1 MTSIRQHKP
10 WYSLNGKACLSI
22 PKSSIKKV
30 AVKDADEQGRVGP
43 LQEIR
48 RRKVFEEAGGADFT
62 VTAVDVKVR
71 ETGAGM
77 TLHVASV
84 KQSRPGVVCVTVM
97 QQGGEDFYLIARH
110 WRVAVEDWLWEFPR
124 GMGEQDEDP
133 QATAIRELRE
143 ETGLWAQPDAVRQ
156 LHRLH
161 ADAGVLQDDVRVM
174 EIRLDDV
181 SSIPKA
187 DNGRHDSDWELEDL
201 QWLRSDDITNM
212 IRDGRIIDGPTIA
225 AFSIREIDKLSR

>member
-1 MTSIRQHKP
+1 ME
-10 WYSLNGKACLSI
+10 N
-22 PKSSIKKV
+22 
-30 AVKDADEQGRVGP
+30 ADELGSTSP

-71 ETGAGM
+71 DTGADM

-84 KQSRPGVVCVTVM
+84 KQGQPGVICVAVVE
-97 QQGGEDFYLIARH
+97 QGGEDFYLIARH

-124 GMGEQDEDP
+124 GMGEQGEDP
-133 QATAIRELRE
+133 QTTAIRELHE
-143 ETGLWAQPDAVRQ
+143 ETGLWAQPDAVHQ

-181 SSIPKA
+181 SSIPVV
-187 DNGRHDSDWELEDL
+187 DSVNQGGDWELEDL
-201 QWLRSDDITNM
+201 HWLRSADITNM
-212 IRDGRIIDGPTIA
+212 IRDGRLIDGPTIA
-225 AFSIREIDKLSR
+225 AFSIREIDRRRR

>member
-1 MTSIRQHKP
+1 MK
-10 WYSLNGKACLSI
+10 N
-22 PKSSIKKV
+22 
-30 AVKDADEQGRVGP
+30 ADELGSTSP

-71 ETGAGM
+71 DTGADM

-84 KQSRPGVVCVTVM
+84 KQGQPGVICVAVVE
-97 QQGGEDFYLIARH
+97 QGEEDFYLIARH

-124 GMGEQDEDP
+124 GMGEQGENP
-133 QATAIRELRE
+133 QTTAIRELHE
-143 ETGLWAQPDAVRQ
+143 ETGLWARPDAVHQ

-181 SSIPKA
+181 SPIPVV
-187 DNGRHDSDWELEDL
+187 DSVNQGGDWELEDL
-201 QWLRSDDITNM
+201 HWLRSADITDM
-212 IRDGRIIDGPTIA
+212 IRDGRLIDGPTIA
-225 AFSIREIDKLSR
+225 AFSIREIDRRRQ

>member
-1 MTSIRQHKP
+1 MK
-10 WYSLNGKACLSI
+10 N
-22 PKSSIKKV
+22 
-30 AVKDADEQGRVGP
+30 ADELRPGSP

-71 ETGAGM
+71 DTGAGM

-84 KQSRPGVVCVTVM
+84 KQGQPGVICVTVVER
-97 QQGGEDFYLIARH
+97 GGEDFYLIARH

-124 GMGEQDEDP
+124 GMGEQGENP
-133 QATAIRELRE
+133 QTTAIRELHE
-143 ETGLWAQPDAVRQ
+143 ETGLRAQPDAVRQ

-181 SSIPKA
+181 PSIPMLDCLKQ
-187 DNGRHDSDWELEDL
+187 GGDWELEDF
-201 QWLRSDDITNM
+201 QWLRSADIANM
-212 IRDGRIIDGPTIA
+212 ICDGRLIDGPTIS
-225 AFSIREIDKLSR
+225 AFSIREIGKQRQ

>member
-1 MTSIRQHKP
+1 VT
-10 WYSLNGKACLSI
+10 
-22 PKSSIKKV
+22 
-30 AVKDADEQGRVGP
+30 VKNADELRPGSP

-71 ETGAGM
+71 DTGAGM

-84 KQSRPGVVCVTVM
+84 KQGQPGVICVTVVER
-97 QQGGEDFYLIARH
+97 GGEDFYLIARH

-124 GMGEQDEDP
+124 GMGEQGENP
-133 QATAIRELRE
+133 QTTAIRELHE
-143 ETGLWAQPDAVRQ
+143 ETGLRAQPDTVRQ

-181 SSIPKA
+181 PSIPML
-187 DNGRHDSDWELEDL
+187 DSFKQGGDWELEDF
-201 QWLRSDDITNM
+201 QWLRSADIANM
-212 IRDGRIIDGPTIA
+212 ICDGRLIDGPTIS
-225 AFSIREIDKLSR
+225 AFSIREIDKQRQ

>member
-1 MTSIRQHKP
+1 M
-10 WYSLNGKACLSI
+10 NN
-22 PKSSIKKV
+22 
-30 AVKDADEQGRVGP
+30 ADELGSTSP

-71 ETGAGM
+71 DTGADM

-84 KQSRPGVVCVTVM
+84 KQGQPGVICVAVVE
-97 QQGGEDFYLIARH
+97 QGGEDFYLIARH

-124 GMGEQDEDP
+124 GMGEQGENP
-133 QATAIRELRE
+133 QTTAIRELHE
-143 ETGLWAQPDAVRQ
+143 ETGLWAQPDAVHQ

-181 SSIPKA
+181 SSIPVI
-187 DNGRHDSDWELEDL
+187 DSVNQGGDWELEDL
-201 QWLRSDDITNM
+201 HWLRSADITNM
-212 IRDGRIIDGPTIA
+212 IRDGRLIDGPTIA
-225 AFSIREIDKLSR
+225 AFSIREIDRRRR

>member
-1 MTSIRQHKP
+1 M
-10 WYSLNGKACLSI
+10 NN
-22 PKSSIKKV
+22 
-30 AVKDADEQGRVGP
+30 ADELGSTSP

-71 ETGAGM
+71 DTGADM

-84 KQSRPGVVCVTVM
+84 KQGQPGVICVAVVE
-97 QQGGEDFYLIARH
+97 QGGEDFYLIARH

-124 GMGEQDEDP
+124 GMGEQGENP
-133 QATAIRELRE
+133 QTTAIRELHE
-143 ETGLWAQPDAVRQ
+143 ETGLWAQPDAVHQ

-174 EIRLDDV
+174 EIRLEDV
-181 SSIPKA
+181 SSIPVV
-187 DNGRHDSDWELEDL
+187 DSVNQGGDWELEDL
-201 QWLRSDDITNM
+201 HWLRSADITNM
-212 IRDGRIIDGPTIA
+212 IRDGRLIDGPTIA
-225 AFSIREIDKLSR
+225 AFSIREIDRRRR

>member
-1 MTSIRQHKP
+1 MK
-10 WYSLNGKACLSI
+10 N
-22 PKSSIKKV
+22 
-30 AVKDADEQGRVGP
+30 ADELGSTSP

-71 ETGAGM
+71 DTGADM

-84 KQSRPGVVCVTVM
+84 KQGQPGVICVAVVE
-97 QQGGEDFYLIARH
+97 QGGEDFYLIARH

-124 GMGEQDEDP
+124 GMGEQGENP
-133 QATAIRELRE
+133 QTTAVRELHE
-143 ETGLWAQPDAVRQ
+143 ETGLWAQPDAVHQ

-174 EIRLDDV
+174 EIRLEDV
-181 SSIPKA
+181 SSIPVV
-187 DNGRHDSDWELEDL
+187 DSVNQGGDWELEDL
-201 QWLRSDDITNM
+201 HWLRSADITNM
-212 IRDGRIIDGPTIA
+212 IRDGRLIDGPTIA
-225 AFSIREIDKLSR
+225 AFSIREIDRRRQ

>member
-1 MTSIRQHKP
+1 MKNADGLR
-10 WYSLNGKACLSI
+10 
-22 PKSSIKKV
+22 SS
-30 AVKDADEQGRVGP
+30 GP
-43 LQEIR
+43 LQEIK

-71 ETGAGM
+71 DTGAGM

-84 KQSRPGVVCVTVM
+84 KHGQPGVICVTVVE
-97 QQGGEDFYLIARH
+97 QGGEDFYLIARH

-124 GMGEQDEDP
+124 GMGEQGENP
-133 QATAIRELRE
+133 LTTAIRELHE
-143 ETGLWAQPDAVRQ
+143 ETGLRAQPDAVRQ

-181 SSIPKA
+181 ASIPVV
-187 DNGRHDSDWELEDL
+187 DGVNQGRDWELEDL
-201 QWLRSDDITNM
+201 QWLRSADIANM
-212 IRDGRIIDGPTIA
+212 IRDGRLIDGPTIA
-225 AFSIREIDKLSR
+225 AFSVREIDKHRQ

>member
-1 MTSIRQHKP
+1 ME
-10 WYSLNGKACLSI
+10 N
-22 PKSSIKKV
+22 
-30 AVKDADEQGRVGP
+30 ADELRPGSP

-71 ETGAGM
+71 DTGAGM

-84 KQSRPGVVCVTVM
+84 KQGQPGVICVTVVER
-97 QQGGEDFYLIARH
+97 GGEDFYLIARH

-124 GMGEQDEDP
+124 GMGEQGENP
-133 QATAIRELRE
+133 QTTAIRELHE
-143 ETGLWAQPDAVRQ
+143 ETGLRAQPDAVRQ

-181 SSIPKA
+181 ASIPVV
-187 DNGRHDSDWELEDL
+187 DGVNQGRDWELEDL
-201 QWLRSDDITNM
+201 QWLRSADIANM
-212 IRDGRIIDGPTIA
+212 IRDGRLIDGPTIA
-225 AFSIREIDKLSR
+225 AFSVREIDKHRQ

>member
-1 MTSIRQHKP
+1 MK
-10 WYSLNGKACLSI
+10 N
-22 PKSSIKKV
+22 
-30 AVKDADEQGRVGP
+30 ADELGSTSP

-71 ETGAGM
+71 DTGADM

-84 KQSRPGVVCVTVM
+84 KQGQPGVICVAVVE
-97 QQGGEDFYLIARH
+97 QGGENFYLIARH

-124 GMGEQDEDP
+124 GMGEQGENP
-133 QATAIRELRE
+133 QTTAIRELHE
-143 ETGLWAQPDAVRQ
+143 ETGLWAQPDAVHQ

-181 SSIPKA
+181 SSIPVV
-187 DNGRHDSDWELEDL
+187 DSVNQGGDWELEDL
-201 QWLRSDDITNM
+201 HWLRSADITNM
-212 IRDGRIIDGPTIA
+212 IRDGRLIDGPTIA
-225 AFSIREIDKLSR
+225 AFSIREIDRRRR

>member
-1 MTSIRQHKP
+1 MK
-10 WYSLNGKACLSI
+10 N
-22 PKSSIKKV
+22 
-30 AVKDADEQGRVGP
+30 ADELGSTSP

-71 ETGAGM
+71 DTGADM

-84 KQSRPGVVCVTVM
+84 KQGQPGVICVAVVE
-97 QQGGEDFYLIARH
+97 QGGEDFYLIARH

-124 GMGEQDEDP
+124 GMGEQGENP
-133 QATAIRELRE
+133 QTTAIRELHE
-143 ETGLWAQPDAVRQ
+143 ETGLWAQPDAVHQ

-181 SSIPKA
+181 SSIPVV
-187 DNGRHDSDWELEDL
+187 DSVNQGGDWELEDL
-201 QWLRSDDITNM
+201 HWLRSADITNM
-212 IRDGRIIDGPTIA
+212 IRDGRLIDGPTIA
-225 AFSIREIDKLSR
+225 AFSIREIDRRRR

>member
-1 MTSIRQHKP
+1 MK
-10 WYSLNGKACLSI
+10 N
-22 PKSSIKKV
+22 
-30 AVKDADEQGRVGP
+30 ADELGSTSP

-71 ETGAGM
+71 DTGADM

-84 KQSRPGVVCVTVM
+84 KQGQPGVICVAVVE
-97 QQGGEDFYLIARH
+97 QGGEDFYLIARH

-124 GMGEQDEDP
+124 GMGEQGENP
-133 QATAIRELRE
+133 QTTAIRELHE
-143 ETGLWAQPDAVRQ
+143 ETGLWAQPDAVHQ

-181 SSIPKA
+181 SPIPVV
-187 DNGRHDSDWELEDL
+187 DSVNQGGDWELEDL
-201 QWLRSDDITNM
+201 HWLRSADITDM
-212 IRDGRIIDGPTIA
+212 IRDGRLIDGPTIA
-225 AFSIREIDKLSR
+225 AFSIREIDKRRQ

>member
-1 MTSIRQHKP
+1 MK
-10 WYSLNGKACLSI
+10 N
-22 PKSSIKKV
+22 
-30 AVKDADEQGRVGP
+30 ADGLRSRGP

-48 RRKVFEEAGGADFT
+48 RRKIFEEAGGADFT

-71 ETGAGM
+71 DTGAGM

-84 KQSRPGVVCVTVM
+84 KQGQPGVICVTVIER
-97 QQGGEDFYLIARH
+97 GGEDFYLIARH

-124 GMGEQDEDP
+124 GMGEQGENP
-133 QATAIRELRE
+133 QTTAIRELHE
-143 ETGLWAQPDAVRQ
+143 ETGLRAQPDAVRQ

-181 SSIPKA
+181 SSIPVL
-187 DNGRHDSDWELEDL
+187 DSVKQGGDWELEDL
-201 QWLRSDDITNM
+201 QWLRSADITNM
-212 IRDGRIIDGPTIA
+212 IRDGRLIDGLTIA
-225 AFSIREIDKLSR
+225 AFSIREINKHRQ

>member
-1 MTSIRQHKP
+1 M
-10 WYSLNGKACLSI
+10 NN
-22 PKSSIKKV
+22 
-30 AVKDADEQGRVGP
+30 ADELGSTSP

-71 ETGAGM
+71 DTGADM

-84 KQSRPGVVCVTVM
+84 KQGQPGVICVAVVE
-97 QQGGEDFYLIARH
+97 QGGEDFYLIARH

-124 GMGEQDEDP
+124 GMGEQGENP
-133 QATAIRELRE
+133 QTTAIRELHE
-143 ETGLWAQPDAVRQ
+143 ETGLWAQPDAVHQ

-181 SSIPKA
+181 SSIPVI
-187 DNGRHDSDWELEDL
+187 DSVNQGGDWELEDL
-201 QWLRSDDITNM
+201 HWLRSADITNM
-212 IRDGRIIDGPTIA
+212 IRDGRLIDGPTIA
-225 AFSIREIDKLSR
+225 AFSIREFDRRRR

>member
-1 MTSIRQHKP
+1 MK
-10 WYSLNGKACLSI
+10 N
-22 PKSSIKKV
+22 
-30 AVKDADEQGRVGP
+30 ADELRSSGP
-43 LQEIR
+43 LQEIK

-71 ETGAGM
+71 DTGAGM

-84 KQSRPGVVCVTVM
+84 KHGQPGVICVTVVE
-97 QQGGEDFYLIARH
+97 QGGEDFYLIARH

-124 GMGEQDEDP
+124 GMGEQGENP
-133 QATAIRELRE
+133 LTTAIRELHE
-143 ETGLWAQPDAVRQ
+143 ETGLRAEPDAVRQ

-181 SSIPKA
+181 ASIPVVDGA
-187 DNGRHDSDWELEDL
+187 NQGRDWELEDL
-201 QWLRSDDITNM
+201 QWLRSADIANM
-212 IRDGRIIDGPTIA
+212 IRDGRLIDGPTIA
-225 AFSIREIDKLSR
+225 AFSVREIDKHR

>member
-1 MTSIRQHKP
+1 M
-10 WYSLNGKACLSI
+10 NN
-22 PKSSIKKV
+22 
-30 AVKDADEQGRVGP
+30 ADELGSTSP

-48 RRKVFEEAGGADFT
+48 RRKVFEETGGADFT

-71 ETGAGM
+71 DTGADM

-84 KQSRPGVVCVTVM
+84 KQGQPGVICVAVVK
-97 QQGGEDFYLIARH
+97 QGGEDFYLIARH

-124 GMGEQDEDP
+124 GMGEQGENP
-133 QATAIRELRE
+133 QTTAIRELHE
-143 ETGLWAQPDAVRQ
+143 ETGLWAQPDAVHQ

-181 SSIPKA
+181 SSIPVV
-187 DNGRHDSDWELEDL
+187 DSVNQGGDWELEDL
-201 QWLRSDDITNM
+201 HWLRSADITNM
-212 IRDGRIIDGPTIA
+212 IRDGRLIDGPTIA
-225 AFSIREIDKLSR
+225 AFSIREIDRRRR

>member
-1 MTSIRQHKP
+1 MK
-10 WYSLNGKACLSI
+10 N
-22 PKSSIKKV
+22 
-30 AVKDADEQGRVGP
+30 ADELRSKCP

-71 ETGAGM
+71 DTGANM

-84 KQSRPGVVCVTVM
+84 KQGRPGVICVTVVER
-97 QQGGEDFYLIARH
+97 GGEDFYLIARH

-124 GMGEQDEDP
+124 GMGEQGENP
-133 QATAIRELRE
+133 QTTAIRELHE
-143 ETGLWAQPDAVRQ
+143 ETGLRAQPDAVRQ

-181 SSIPKA
+181 SSIPVL
-187 DNGRHDSDWELEDL
+187 DSVKQGGDWELEDL
-201 QWLRSDDITNM
+201 QWLRSADITNM
-212 IRDGRIIDGPTIA
+212 IRDGRLIDGPTIA
-225 AFSIREIDKLSR
+225 AFSIREINKHRQ

>member
-1 MTSIRQHKP
+1 M
-10 WYSLNGKACLSI
+10 NN
-22 PKSSIKKV
+22 
-30 AVKDADEQGRVGP
+30 ADELGSTSP

-71 ETGAGM
+71 DTGADM

-84 KQSRPGVVCVTVM
+84 KQGQPGVICVAVVE
-97 QQGGEDFYLIARH
+97 QGGEDFYLIARH

-124 GMGEQDEDP
+124 GMGEQGENP
-133 QATAIRELRE
+133 QTTAIRELHE
-143 ETGLWAQPDAVRQ
+143 ETGLRAQPDAVRQ

-181 SSIPKA
+181 SSIPVV
-187 DNGRHDSDWELEDL
+187 DSVNQGGDWELEDL
-201 QWLRSDDITNM
+201 HWLRSADITNM
-212 IRDGRIIDGPTIA
+212 IRDGRLIDGPTIA
-225 AFSIREIDKLSR
+225 AFSIREIDRRRR

>member
-1 MTSIRQHKP
+1 MK
-10 WYSLNGKACLSI
+10 N
-22 PKSSIKKV
+22 
-30 AVKDADEQGRVGP
+30 ADELRPRVP

-71 ETGAGM
+71 DTGANM

-84 KQSRPGVVCVTVM
+84 KQSRPGVVCVTVVER
-97 QQGGEDFYLIARH
+97 GGEDFYLIARH

-124 GMGEQDEDP
+124 GMGEQGENP
-133 QATAIRELRE
+133 QTTAIRELHE

-161 ADAGVLQDDVRVM
+161 ADAGVIQDDVRVM

-181 SSIPKA
+181 SSIPVL
-187 DNGRHDSDWELEDL
+187 DSVKQGGDWELEDL
-201 QWLRSDDITNM
+201 QWLRSADITNM
-212 IRDGRIIDGPTIA
+212 IRDGRLIDGPTIA
-225 AFSIREIDKLSR
+225 AFSIREINKHMQ

>member
-1 MTSIRQHKP
+1 MK
-10 WYSLNGKACLSI
+10 N
-22 PKSSIKKV
+22 
-30 AVKDADEQGRVGP
+30 ADELGSTSP

-71 ETGAGM
+71 DTGADM

-84 KQSRPGVVCVTVM
+84 KQGQPGVICVAVVE
-97 QQGGEDFYLIARH
+97 QGGEDFYLIARH

-124 GMGEQDEDP
+124 GMGEQGEDP
-133 QATAIRELRE
+133 QTTAIRELHE
-143 ETGLWAQPDAVRQ
+143 ETGLWAQPDAVHQ

-181 SSIPKA
+181 SSIPVV
-187 DNGRHDSDWELEDL
+187 DSVNQGGDWELEDL
-201 QWLRSDDITNM
+201 HWLRSADITNM
-212 IRDGRIIDGPTIA
+212 IRDGRLIDGPTIA
-225 AFSIREIDKLSR
+225 AFSIREIDKRRQ

>member
-1 MTSIRQHKP
+1 MK
-10 WYSLNGKACLSI
+10 N
-22 PKSSIKKV
+22 
-30 AVKDADEQGRVGP
+30 ADELGSTSP

-71 ETGAGM
+71 DTGADM

-84 KQSRPGVVCVTVM
+84 KQGQPGVICVAVVE
-97 QQGGEDFYLIARH
+97 QGGEDFYLIARH

-124 GMGEQDEDP
+124 GMGEQGEDP
-133 QATAIRELRE
+133 QTTAIRELHE
-143 ETGLWAQPDAVRQ
+143 ETGLWAQPDAVHQ

-181 SSIPKA
+181 SSIPVV
-187 DNGRHDSDWELEDL
+187 DSVNQGGDWELEDL
-201 QWLRSDDITNM
+201 HWLRSADITNM
-212 IRDGRIIDGPTIA
+212 IRDGRLIDGPTIA
-225 AFSIREIDKLSR
+225 AFSIREIDRRRQ

>member
-1 MTSIRQHKP
+1 M
-10 WYSLNGKACLSI
+10 NN
-22 PKSSIKKV
+22 
-30 AVKDADEQGRVGP
+30 ADELGSTSP

-71 ETGAGM
+71 DTGADM

-84 KQSRPGVVCVTVM
+84 KQGQPGVICVAVVE
-97 QQGGEDFYLIARH
+97 QGGEDFYLIARH

-124 GMGEQDEDP
+124 GMGEQGENP
-133 QATAIRELRE
+133 QTTAIRELHE
-143 ETGLWAQPDAVRQ
+143 ETGLWTQPDAVHQ

-181 SSIPKA
+181 SSIPVV
-187 DNGRHDSDWELEDL
+187 DSVNQGGDWELEDL
-201 QWLRSDDITNM
+201 HWLRSADITNM
-212 IRDGRIIDGPTIA
+212 IRDGRLIDGPTIA
-225 AFSIREIDKLSR
+225 AFSIREIDRRRQ

>member
-1 MTSIRQHKP
+1 MK
-10 WYSLNGKACLSI
+10 N
-22 PKSSIKKV
+22 
-30 AVKDADEQGRVGP
+30 ADELGSTSP

-71 ETGAGM
+71 DTGADM

-84 KQSRPGVVCVTVM
+84 KQGQPGVICVAVVER
-97 QQGGEDFYLIARH
+97 GGEDFYLIARH

-124 GMGEQDEDP
+124 GMGEQGENP
-133 QATAIRELRE
+133 QTTAIRELHE
-143 ETGLWAQPDAVRQ
+143 ETGLWAQPDAVHQ
-156 LHRLH
+156 LHTLH

-181 SSIPKA
+181 SSIPVV
-187 DNGRHDSDWELEDL
+187 DSVNQGGDWELEDL
-201 QWLRSDDITNM
+201 HWLRSADITNM
-212 IRDGRIIDGPTIA
+212 IRDGRLIDGPTIA
-225 AFSIREIDKLSR
+225 AFSIREIDRRRR

>member
-1 MTSIRQHKP
+1 MK
-10 WYSLNGKACLSI
+10 N
-22 PKSSIKKV
+22 
-30 AVKDADEQGRVGP
+30 ADELRPGSP

-48 RRKVFEEAGGADFT
+48 RRKVFEETGGADFT

-71 ETGAGM
+71 DTGAGM

-84 KQSRPGVVCVTVM
+84 KQGQPGVICVTVVER
-97 QQGGEDFYLIARH
+97 GGEDFYLIARH

-124 GMGEQDEDP
+124 GMGEQGENP
-133 QATAIRELRE
+133 QTTAIRELHE
-143 ETGLWAQPDAVRQ
+143 ETGLRAQPDAVRQ

-181 SSIPKA
+181 PSIPML
-187 DNGRHDSDWELEDL
+187 DSLKQGGDWELEDF
-201 QWLRSDDITNM
+201 QWLRSADIANM
-212 IRDGRIIDGPTIA
+212 ICDGRLIDGPTIS
-225 AFSIREIDKLSR
+225 AFSIREIDKQRQ

>member
-1 MTSIRQHKP
+1 M
-10 WYSLNGKACLSI
+10 NN
-22 PKSSIKKV
+22 
-30 AVKDADEQGRVGP
+30 ADELGSTSP

-71 ETGAGM
+71 DTGADM

-84 KQSRPGVVCVTVM
+84 KQGQPGVICVAVVE
-97 QQGGEDFYLIARH
+97 QGGEDFYLIARH

-124 GMGEQDEDP
+124 GMGEQGENP
-133 QATAIRELRE
+133 LTTAIRELHE
-143 ETGLWAQPDAVRQ
+143 ETGLRAQPDAVRQ

-181 SSIPKA
+181 SSIPVL
-187 DNGRHDSDWELEDL
+187 DSVKQGGDWELEDL
-201 QWLRSDDITNM
+201 QWLRSADITNM
-212 IRDGRIIDGPTIA
+212 IRDGRLIDGPTIA
-225 AFSIREIDKLSR
+225 AFSVREIDKHRQ

>member
-1 MTSIRQHKP
+1 MK
-10 WYSLNGKACLSI
+10 N
-22 PKSSIKKV
+22 
-30 AVKDADEQGRVGP
+30 ADELRPGSP

-71 ETGAGM
+71 DTGAGM

-84 KQSRPGVVCVTVM
+84 KQGQPGVICVTVVER
-97 QQGGEDFYLIARH
+97 GGEDFCLIARH

-124 GMGEQDEDP
+124 GMGEQGENP
-133 QATAIRELRE
+133 QTTAIRELHE
-143 ETGLWAQPDAVRQ
+143 ETGLRAQPDAVRQ

-161 ADAGVLQDDVRVM
+161 VDARVLQDDVRVM

-181 SSIPKA
+181 PSIPML
-187 DNGRHDSDWELEDL
+187 DSFKQGGDWELEDF
-201 QWLRSDDITNM
+201 QWLRSADIANM
-212 IRDGRIIDGPTIA
+212 ICDGRLIDGPTIS
-225 AFSIREIDKLSR
+225 AFSIREIDKQRQ

>member
-1 MTSIRQHKP
+1 MK
-10 WYSLNGKACLSI
+10 N
-22 PKSSIKKV
+22 
-30 AVKDADEQGRVGP
+30 ADELGSTSP

-71 ETGAGM
+71 DTGADM

-84 KQSRPGVVCVTVM
+84 KQGQPGVICVAVVE
-97 QQGGEDFYLIARH
+97 QGGEDFYLIARH

-124 GMGEQDEDP
+124 GMGEQGENP
-133 QATAIRELRE
+133 QTTAIRELHE
-143 ETGLWAQPDAVRQ
+143 ETGLWAQPDAVHQ

-181 SSIPKA
+181 SSIPVV
-187 DNGRHDSDWELEDL
+187 DSVNQGGDWELEDL
-201 QWLRSDDITNM
+201 HWLRSADITNM
-212 IRDGRIIDGPTIA
+212 IRDGRLIDGPTIA
-225 AFSIREIDKLSR
+225 AFSIREIDRRRQ

>member
-1 MTSIRQHKP
+1 M
-10 WYSLNGKACLSI
+10 NN
-22 PKSSIKKV
+22 
-30 AVKDADEQGRVGP
+30 ADELGSTSP

-71 ETGAGM
+71 DTGADM

-84 KQSRPGVVCVTVM
+84 KQGQPGVICVAVVE
-97 QQGGEDFYLIARH
+97 QGGEDFYLIARH

-124 GMGEQDEDP
+124 GMGEQGENP
-133 QATAIRELRE
+133 QTTAIRELHE
-143 ETGLWAQPDAVRQ
+143 ETGLWAQPDAVHQ

-181 SSIPKA
+181 SSIPVV
-187 DNGRHDSDWELEDL
+187 DSVNQGGDWELEDL
-201 QWLRSDDITNM
+201 HWLRSADITNM
-212 IRDGRIIDGPTIA
+212 IRDGRLIDGPTIA
-225 AFSIREIDKLSR
+225 AFSIREIDRRRQ